1 MNDPENNYPRLF
13 SEGRIGSLRLKNRII
28 SSPMEKNLGDP
39 DGSVTRRYLGNV
51 RARAGGGAALICP
64 EDLYIDPGGKG
75 NMLQLGIHDD
85 AMIPGLQRLC
95 GAVKDGGAAVVA
107 EINHGGRQALL
118 AATGTQ
124 PVGPSPIPFE
134 GFRHGEM
141 PRELARG
148 EIEGVVASFEAAAK
162 RARAAGFD
170 AVMIHGAH
178 GYLLNQFF
186 SPRSNRRE
194 DEYGGGLEGRM
205 RLPLE
210 VAKSVRRELGDD
222 FPLMYRLTA
231 VEGLEGGLELDDVLA
246 LCRAL
251 EAAGVDH
258 IDVSAGTYESS
269 ALITPSMEAAIAP
282 NVDVAGEIKKGVGI
296 GVSVVG
302 RIMDPDTAE
311 EILRSGRADFVTM
324 GRALHADPYLPRKAL
339 EGRAEDIRPCI
350 GCLKCSDLL
359 GTGGPVLCTVNS
371 RAGQEEETRIRRAG
385 AVKSVLVAGGGPAGL
400 EAARVAALR
409 GHRVTLM
416 EMSGE
421 LGGQVRYAAK
431 APGRADLML
440 LVQSLESEVRNLG
453 VEVCLWTRVDVDE
466 IRGRAPDEV
475 VLATGALFGSS
486 RVPGGAL
493 TPGAML
499 AGGELT
505 PGVSIAELDPMD
517 AMANGWDGRGLAL
530 IQGGGMRGCAVAGRL
545 AELGGEVIVVEPG
558 ETLAGDLG
566 PRARAPMVE
575 KLTARRNVKIFVNT
589 SLEGFD
595 GDGAVLRNE
604 NNELC
609 RIKGVRLVVPASLV
623 EPRIEIF
630 ASLADEF
637 PHMNF
642 HPAGDCSGPR
652 GIFEAVQEGAAAGRA
667 I

>member
-1 MNDPENNYPRLF
+1 MNDAEINYPRLF

-39 DGSVTRRYLGNV
+39 DGSVTQRYLGNV
-51 RARAGGGAALICP
+51 RARAEGGAALICP

-134 GFRHGEM
+134 GFRRGEM
-141 PRELARG
+141 PRELTRE
-148 EIEGVVASFEAAAK
+148 EIEGIVVSFEAAAK

-231 VEGLEGGLELDDVLA
+231 VEGLEGGLELGDVLA
-246 LCRAL
+246 LCQAL

-282 NVDVAGEIKKGVGI
+282 NADVAGEIKKSVGI

-324 GRALHADPYLPRKAL
+324 GRALHADPYLPQKAL
-339 EGRAEDIRPCI
+339 KGRAEDIRPCI

-371 RAGQEEETRIRRAG
+371 RAGQEEETRIQPAG
-385 AVKSVLVAGGGPAGL
+385 AVKDVLVVGGGPAGL

-431 APGRADLML
+431 APGRADLIL

-453 VEVCLWTRVDVDE
+453 VEVCLWTRVDGDE

-486 RVPGGAL
+486 RVLGE
-493 TPGAML
+493 
-499 AGGELT
+499 ELT
-505 PGVSIAELDPMD
+505 SGFSIAELDPMD
-517 AMANGWDGRGLAL
+517 AMANGWDGKGLAL

-558 ETLAGDLG
+558 EMLAGDLG
-566 PRARAPMVE
+566 PRARAPMVQ

-589 SLEGFD
+589 SFERLD
-595 GDGAVLRNE
+595 GDEAVLRNE
-604 NNELC
+604 LNDLSMVEGI
-609 RIKGVRLVVPASLV
+609 RMVVPASFV
-623 EPRIEIF
+623 EPQIEIF
-630 ASLADEF
+630 APLADEC
-637 PHMNF
+637 PNMNF
-642 HPAGDCSGPR
+642 HTAGDCGGPR